1 MTGRRAELPS
11 TTEISVKPRRVLVTG
26 SSGLVGSALVRALQ
40 QRGTLV
46 GTFDLREHG
55 DALGDVRDR
64 ERVASAVA
72 SVDGV
77 IHLAAISRVIWG
89 ERDPDGCWE
98 TNVGGTSN
106 VLEAA
111 RRAPHA
117 PWVIF
122 ASSREVYGEPERLP
136 VTEECPFR
144 PVNIYGR
151 SKVEGERLVEG
162 ARETGMRA
170 CTIRLSNVFGSVSDH
185 ADRVVPAFVR
195 AAISGDELRVD
206 GAEHTFDF
214 THVDDVAR
222 GIVTLA
228 ELLTSNEPAP
238 PPIHLVTGQPT
249 TLGQLAALAIR
260 LAGTSTTM
268 RESPAR
274 DFDVARFVGDAERAR
289 RVLGWQPRVS
299 LPDGLARLIHEFRE
313 ARALEAVAS

>member
-1 MTGRRAELPS
+1 ML
-11 TTEISVKPRRVLVTG
+11 PRRILVTG
-26 SSGLVGSALVRALQ
+26 SSGLVGCAIVRAFS
-40 QRGTLV
+40 QRGTIV
-46 GTFDLREHG
+46 SGFDLRDHS
-55 DALGDVRDR
+55 DSRGDVRDR

-77 IHLAAISRVIWG
+77 IHLAAVSRVIWG

-214 THVDDVAR
+214 THIDDVAR

-228 ELLTSNEPAP
+228 ELLASNEPAP
-238 PPIHLVTGQPT
+238 PPIDLVTGQPT

-289 RVLGWQPRVS
+289 RVLGWQPQVS